1 MENAS
6 KALLI
11 AGGVLIAMIITS
23 FGVYLYGVYR
33 GHSENMIAKMT
44 EKEVTEFNAKFTVF
58 EDRELTANEVVSIM
72 NLCRENNS
80 TRMEEEYKI
89 DINWGNVSGARYDS
103 SGAMHEFD
111 NLDSIA
117 KDDFQKKCINFI
129 NTYSEIAKI
138 KKTDSSGTTVE
149 ETGYVYGFFLKII
162 NYNSTTGLVNKLLVQ
177 GKKYEKVI

>member
-58 EDRELTANEVVSIM
+58 EDRELTANEVVSIL
-72 NLCRENNS
+72 NLIRENNLNNQDS
-80 TRMEEEYKI
+80 DYHIELGIAQTGNDYHYQSEFKTRFNFLSAVNNPSSNDSNFSNNCNTFIIESSRVEGFYFKCVEYE
-89 DINWGNVSGARYDS
+89 YS
-103 SGAMHEFD
+103 S
-111 NLDSIA
+111 
-117 KDDFQKKCINFI
+117 K
-129 NTYSEIAKI
+129 
-138 KKTDSSGTTVE
+138 
-149 ETGYVYGFFLKII
+149 
-162 NYNSTTGLVNKLLVQ
+162 TGLINKLCIQ
-177 GKKYEKVI
+177 FKKN

>member
-72 NLCRENNS
+72 NLVRNNNR
-80 TRMEEEYKI
+80 TMTGDEYKI
-89 DINWGNVSGARYDS
+89 EIKFNHRGVSTGNVSKITNFLNLQNLMSKNDDDFFSGCNDFIQDFSKKDDKFCFLCDIEKINNDNSIS
-103 SGAMHEFD
+103 SG
-111 NLDSIA
+111 
-117 KDDFQKKCINFI
+117 
-129 NTYSEIAKI
+129 YSSE
-138 KKTDSSGTTVE
+138 
-149 ETGYVYGFFLKII
+149 
-162 NYNSTTGLVNKLLVQ
+162 TGLVKDVTVRI
-177 GKKYEKVI
+177 KEK